1 MQQVLGQNGRVDIL
15 VNSAG
20 YLGGYRPFED
30 HDSADWQAIIST
42 NLLGVLE
49 ICSQVLPHMKRI
61 GVGRIVN
68 MGSLAG
74 KEGLANMPV
83 YSAASAGV
91 IAFSKALGR
100 ELATTNIRVNCVTPV
115 SYTHLTLPTNSRV

>member
-1 MQQVLGQNGRVDIL
+1 LGQNGRVDIL

-83 YSAASAGV
+83 YSAASACQSARKVDPGSASNV
-91 IAFSKALGR
+91 DPGGGQDGSDHRG
-100 ELATTNIRVNCVTPV
+100 
-115 SYTHLTLPTNSRV
+115 